1 MTPMTAGPGSFRP
14 PLQRSFS
21 GFASGHARFWSCAA
35 NATSGFAAGQATP
48 LPGPGDLSGTARP
61 PTVLVVDDEAL
72 VRGVSTQV
80 LRTAGMTVLEAANG
94 EEAIRVSESHD
105 GAIDVLISDVVM
117 PTIDGRALATRLA
130 RARPELRVLL
140 VSGYSESPIG
150 AIEPRPRAL
159 AFLRKP
165 FRPMALLAEVR
176 ALLAAP

>member
-1 MTPMTAGPGSFRP
+1 MTPMTAGPGSLLL
-14 PLQRSFS
+14 PLQRSLS
-21 GFASGHARFWSCAA
+21 GFASGHAPPWSCATDA
-35 NATSGFAAGQATP
+35 ESGFAAGQATP
-48 LPGPGDLSGTARP
+48 LPDSGGRPGTARP

-80 LRTAGMTVLEAANG
+80 LRTAGMTVLEAG
-94 EEAIRVSESHD
+94 SGDEAIRISESHD
-105 GAIDVLISDVVM
+105 GAIDVLVSDVVM
-117 PTIDGRALATRLA
+117 PSIDGRALATRLS